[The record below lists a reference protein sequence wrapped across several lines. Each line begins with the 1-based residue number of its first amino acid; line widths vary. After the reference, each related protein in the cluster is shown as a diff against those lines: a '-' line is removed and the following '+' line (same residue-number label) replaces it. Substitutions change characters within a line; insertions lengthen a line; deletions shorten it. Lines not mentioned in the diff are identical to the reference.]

1 MKIIS
6 QIQRY
11 IPHELNTKYYSVN
24 LYRKGCSISF
34 VCRRYKISKYSLMRW
49 NKKFDGTKESL
60 IDKYHK
66 PLSKHPNAH
75 TEEEIKWIKNLIKR
89 NPNISQS
96 VDKVQDSIFFYK
108 KMLYN

>member
-24 LYRKGCSISF
+24 LYRKGYSISF

-60 IDKYHK
+60 IPSLTADLNKKTHF
-66 PLSKHPNAH
+66 
-75 TEEEIKWIKNLIKR
+75 
-89 NPNISQS
+89 SQ
-96 VDKVQDSIFFYK
+96 Y
-108 KMLYN
+108 L